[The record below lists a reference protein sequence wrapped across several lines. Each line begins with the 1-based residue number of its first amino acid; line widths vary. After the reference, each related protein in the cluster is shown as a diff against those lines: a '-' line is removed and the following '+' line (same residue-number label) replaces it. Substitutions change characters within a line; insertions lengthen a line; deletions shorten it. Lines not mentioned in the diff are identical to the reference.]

1 MREGEQRGVLTGPGH
16 ALRLAGSDDPLLDRL
31 LAERVDVER
40 TPNRGSFAGLSA
52 LWTGTADAATL
63 HLRHRDGTYNTPF
76 VRSVLAGRESHV
88 IPLWRRE
95 QGLLVPPGNPH
106 GIGHVATLARHTVAL
121 RAPGTGTRM
130 LLERLMLE
138 AKAGPKPRAA
148 AAQAPGDSQPAGA
161 GRTSRSEAVAG
172 PPFTGRSRPRRRHT
186 ERHAPGR
193 APSPPAGRDGPR
205 ARDRLRRLRLAGC
218 CRCMRSPNQEVP
230 NAGGADY
237 DCSKG
242 VLGNLTHVLALEL
255 APLRINV
262 NNLGP
267 GMVLTPINQP
277 AIDDPEPLDEQVQ
290 SIPLKRRPNR
300 QISPAW
306 PCSSRRRTA
315 TT

>member
-40 TPNRGSFAGLSA
+40 TPDRGSFAGLSA

-138 AKAGPKPRAA
+138 AKADPAALHGAVHGSHLEVAMAVASGTAETGIATRAA
-148 AAQAPGDSQPAGA
+148 ASAFALDFVPLAWEPFELAFPG
-161 GRTSRSEAVAG
+161 
-172 PPFTGRSRPRRRHT
+172 
-186 ERHAPGR
+186 
-193 APSPPAGRDGPR
+193 
-205 ARDRLRRLRLAGC
+205 
-218 CRCMRSPNQEVP
+218 
-230 NAGGADY
+230 
-237 DCSKG
+237 K
-242 VLGNLTHVLALEL
+242 ALEL
-255 APLRINV
+255 A
-262 NNLGP
+262 
-267 GMVLTPINQP
+267 
-277 AIDDPEPLDEQVQ
+277 EPLIAAARSHGPALAEQLCGYE
-290 SIPLKRRPNR
+290 I
-300 QISPAW
+300 I
-306 PCSSRRRTA
+306 T
-315 TT
+315 